1 MQTAWILLAVGMI
14 AVLFVL
20 VWIALMLASGQRRL
34 PNNNTPRPRV
44 DHDSNTDP
52 HHDAPNVVHLASFRQ
67 RRNGKGKEIKRNNSQ
82 PEPILKKENVA
93 ELHKKAVPATVRP
106 LPLSKSGDV
115 PVKPRLQK
123 CSYCKKE
130 VHRLTFYATDEGGL
144 VGVCKDC
151 EPIAKRQDLLPL

>member
-1 MQTAWILLAVGMI
+1 MQTAWILLAVGII

-82 PEPILKKENVA
+82 PEPILKKEN
-93 ELHKKAVPATVRP
+93 
-106 LPLSKSGDV
+106 
-115 PVKPRLQK
+115 
-123 CSYCKKE
+123 
-130 VHRLTFYATDEGGL
+130 
-144 VGVCKDC
+144 
-151 EPIAKRQDLLPL
+151 